1 LDVGDEVEFTIN
13 RKNPK
18 KLSAEN
24 IAKLKNNSIKPNY
37 SLLSGTYKGKIVQT
51 LRSQIASSLNGQD
64 TNPGDD
70 NYYGK
75 IQLIG
80 DKKDQSENATY
91 YQYGMFSLNDKKS
104 HFQIGDLV
112 TFQLIAL
119 ADSNKKAFNISL
131 TNQQESNQQ
140 QQQYNQRNSRSND
153 FKKGKVES
161 IKGHVSAHLGFFFY
175 ILNIFF

>member
-24 IAKLKNNSIKPNY
+24 IAKLKNNSVKSNY
-37 SLLSGTYKGKIVQT
+37 SLVSGTYKGKIVQT
-51 LRSQIASSLNGQD
+51 LRFQIINNSNGQEV
-64 TNPGDD
+64 NPSDD

-80 DKKDQSENATY
+80 DKKDQTENATF

-104 HFQIGDLV
+104 HLQIGDLV

-119 ADSNKKAFNISL
+119 PDSTKKAFNICL
-131 TNQQESNQQ
+131 LNQQESNQQ
-140 QQQYNQRNSRSND
+140 QQQYNQRNGRSTD
-153 FKKGKVES
+153 FKKGKIES
-161 IKGHVSAHLGFFFY
+161 IKGHVITS
-175 ILNIFF
+175 